1 MVTVYTFGKE
11 DLLYEQMGTIQ
22 IRKHHNNETRRI
34 HMLQGGSL
42 WAGVI
47 SGGITQIQDTRYLT
61 NGQMGKKEYALK
73 TTGNVT
79 GAFGL
84 MAGVE
89 YGALLG
95 TSLLPGVG
103 TVIGSVVG
111 GLIGDRLG
119 RTIGVQAGNAL
130 VSNPIL
136 NNVMP
141 AAIREEQ
148 PPMTENLMYT
158 I

>member
-1 MVTVYTFGKE
+1 
-11 DLLYEQMGTIQ
+11 
-22 IRKHHNNETRRI
+22 
-34 HMLQGGSL
+34 MLKGGSL

-47 SGGITQIQDTRYLT
+47 SGGMTQIQDTRNFT
-61 NGQMGKKEYALK
+61 NGQMGKKEFALK

-103 TVIGSVVG
+103 TVVGSVLG

-119 RTIGVQAGNAL
+119 RRIGVQAGNAL
-130 VSNPIL
+130 VSNPVL
-136 NNVMP
+136 KNVMP
-141 AAIREEQ
+141 GAIRKDQ
-148 PPMTENLMYT
+148 YSPMTDNLMDT

>member
-1 MVTVYTFGKE
+1 
-11 DLLYEQMGTIQ
+11 
-22 IRKHHNNETRRI
+22 
-34 HMLQGGSL
+34 MLQGGSL

-47 SGGITQIQDTRYLT
+47 SVGMTQIQDTRNFS
-61 NGQMGKKEYALK
+61 NGQISKKEYALK

-103 TVIGSVVG
+103 TVVGSVLG

-119 RTIGVQAGNAL
+119 RRIGVQAGNAL

-136 NNVMP
+136 MNVMP
-141 AAIREEQ
+141 GAMRKEQ
-148 PPMTENLMYT
+148 HSPISENLMDT